1 MKEPEM
7 IKIADLIDRVLTNTE
22 DDSIIS
28 QVRKEVNE
36 LSLRFP
42 LYP

>member
-7 IKIADLIDRVLTNTE
+7 VKIADLIDRVLTNTE
-22 DDSIIS
+22 DDSIIG